1 MALPESLEEVVRT
14 FKVRMEGEEKS
25 PCTVKQY
32 AFFIQHFLE
41 FVNKPALEVTR
52 ADIERYREHLVLDKR
67 YTKSSVYLA
76 MRALS
81 YFFRTQ
87 DMHSMDGVDVP
98 RRAAKLP
105 NFLNEDE
112 THRLLESA
120 RGQPRLSA
128 MLHLLCYG
136 GLRVGELCRLELQ
149 DLDLDRG
156 LVKVRKGKGDK
167 DRILVIDDTTVTS
180 LREWISVRGAAGIR
194 PESVFGLSSGT
205 VERLVRR
212 AAKDAGIQ
220 RKVTPHTLRHT
231 LATTLLRHGL
241 DIRYIQKQLGHASVA
256 TTEIYTHVD
265 TEALQEAYKAAK
277 PKY

>member
-1 MALPESLEEVVRT
+1 MALSQGQEELLHAFRT
-14 FKVRMEGEEKS
+14 RMEGEEKS
-25 PCTVKQY
+25 HCTVKQY
-32 AFFIQHFLE
+32 SFFIGHFLE
-41 FVNKPALEVTR
+41 FVGKPLAEITA
-52 ADIERYREHLVLDKR
+52 ADVEKYREHLVLDKK

-81 YFFRTQ
+81 YFFHTQ
-87 DMHSMDGVDVP
+87 GLRGMEGVEVP

-120 RGQPRLSA
+120 RSDPRMAAL
-128 MLHLLCYG
+128 LHLLCYG
-136 GLRVGELCRLELQ
+136 GLRVGELCRLEVE
-149 DLDLDRG
+149 DLDLDRA

-167 DRILVIDDTTVTS
+167 DRIVVIDESTVAA
-180 LREWISVRGAAGIR
+180 LRNWVAERKPFAIR
-194 PESVFGLSSGT
+194 PDSLFGLHSEW
-205 VERLVRR
+205 VERLVKK
-212 AAKDAGIQ
+212 AARDAGIT

-241 DIRYIQKQLGHASVA
+241 DIRFIQKQLGHASVA